1 MIKDKLLS
9 IREAAELLG
18 ISEWTLRRYDD
29 SYLQAMT
36 TKGGHRRYRE
46 SDILKLQG
54 VASVP
59 TNTNETCA
67 ALYCRVSSQGQKASG
82 DLDRQKLRMM
92 EYAIAKGY
100 IIGFV
105 LEEVGSGM
113 SDSRSKLLKLMQ
125 LAKEKKISK
134 VVVEHKDRLTRF
146 NFNIY
151 KQYFEAFGVQVEW
164 AEEVLPKTFEDE
176 LVADMLS
183 LLSSFSA
190 KIYGKRSSQNRKKNK
205 SLKDESTTK

>member
-1 MIKDKLLS
+1 MKDKLLS

-18 ISEWTLRRYDD
+18 ISEWTLRRYDET
-29 SYLQAMT
+29 YLQAMT

-54 VASVP
+54 ITKTSDDI
-59 TNTNETCA
+59 NELCI
-67 ALYCRVSSQGQKASG
+67 ALYCRVSSQGQKTSG
-82 DLDRQKLRMM
+82 DLERQKLRMM
-92 EYAIAKGY
+92 DYAMSKGY
-100 IIGFV
+100 KVGYM

-113 SDSRSKLLKLMQ
+113 SDSRSKLLRLMQ
-125 LAKEKKISK
+125 LAKEKNISK

-151 KQYFEAFGVQVEW
+151 KHYFDACGVQIEW
-164 AEEVLPKTFEDE
+164 AEDVLPKTFEDE

-205 SLKDESTTK
+205 SLKDENPKK